1 MNQINRR
8 TFLKLSSAGIASLV
22 FPFNIRCNRI
32 YEENLPNIIFIMADD
47 MGYGDVG
54 CYNPESKIPT
64 PNMNRIAKE
73 GVRFTDAHTPSAVCT
88 PTRYGVLTGRYCW
101 RTWLKSGVFG
111 GYNQPLIEPERLT
124 VASLLKK
131 HGYETACIGKWHLGL
146 KWATKGG
153 KQPEPTEPYDQMNID
168 FTKPIKSGP
177 NALGFDYFFGTAGCT
192 TDDPPL
198 CFIEND
204 HTVGIPNMISPIDT
218 ANEGRTLLMVPG
230 WKHEEADTTFTK
242 KAINFI
248 ENHVKRQPDKPFF
261 LYFPTSVPHI
271 PWLPPDFVK
280 GKSKAG
286 PRGDQVVLFDWIV
299 GQIDQTLKRLNLKE
313 NTLLIITSD
322 NGPREGVNGH
332 KSTGNW
338 RGFKGG
344 IWEGGHRVPF
354 IARWPGKIRPG
365 SISNETICLTD
376 LMATC
381 AAIIGEKLP
390 DNAGEDSYNIL
401 PALMGEKLNHPIREA
416 IVHHSG
422 AGVFA
427 IRQGPWKLI
436 IGTKGAGYDK
446 GPQSDSIVQFYNLKD
461 DPAERHDL
469 WDKHPE
475 IVKRLKKLL
484 EKYQRKGHSRPL

>member
-177 NALGFDYFFGTAGCT
+177 NALGFDYF
-192 TDDPPL
+192 L
-198 CFIEND
+198 
-204 HTVGIPNMISPIDT
+204 V
-218 ANEGRTLLMVPG
+218 
-230 WKHEEADTTFTK
+230 
-242 KAINFI
+242 
-248 ENHVKRQPDKPFF
+248 
-261 LYFPTSVPHI
+261 
-271 PWLPPDFVK
+271 
-280 GKSKAG
+280 
-286 PRGDQVVLFDWIV
+286 
-299 GQIDQTLKRLNLKE
+299 
-313 NTLLIITSD
+313 
-322 NGPREGVNGH
+322 
-332 KSTGNW
+332 
-338 RGFKGG
+338 
-344 IWEGGHRVPF
+344 
-354 IARWPGKIRPG
+354 
-365 SISNETICLTD
+365 
-376 LMATC
+376 
-381 AAIIGEKLP
+381 LP
-390 DNAGEDSYNIL
+390 DVQPMIRLYVLLKMIIL
-401 PALMGEKLNHPIREA
+401 WESL
-416 IVHHSG
+416 
-422 AGVFA
+422 
-427 IRQGPWKLI
+427 
-436 IGTKGAGYDK
+436 T
-446 GPQSDSIVQFYNLKD
+446 
-461 DPAERHDL
+461 
-469 WDKHPE
+469 
-475 IVKRLKKLL
+475 
-484 EKYQRKGHSRPL
+484 

>member
-131 HGYETACIGKWHLGL
+131 HEYETACIGKWHLGL
-146 KWATKGG
+146 KWATK
-153 KQPEPTEPYDQMNID
+153 QPKPPAPYYDQMNID
-168 FTKPIKSGP
+168 FTKPIKGGP

-192 TDDPPL
+192 NDDPPF

-204 HTVGIPNMISPIDT
+204 HTVGIPNMISPIDP

-230 WKHEEADTTFTK
+230 WKFEEADTTFTK
-242 KAINFI
+242 KAIQFI

-261 LYFPTSVPHI
+261 LYFPTSAPHR
-271 PWLPPDFVK
+271 PWFAPDFVK

-286 PRGDQVVLFDWIV
+286 PRGDMVVLFDWIV

-376 LMATC
+376 LMATF
-381 AAIIGEKLP
+381 AAIIDEKLP

-401 PALMGEKLNHPIREA
+401 PALMGEKLDHPIREA

-436 IGTKGAGYDK
+436 IGTKGGGYHK
-446 GPQSDSIVQFYNLKD
+446 GPQSDSIGQLYNLKD
-461 DPAERHDL
+461 DPAEQHDL

-484 EKYQRKGHSRPL
+484 EKYQREGHSRSL

>member
-131 HGYETACIGKWHLGL
+131 YGYETACIGKWHLGL

-242 KAINFI
+242 KAIKFI

-446 GPQSDSIVQFYNLKD
+446 GPQSDSIVQLYNLKD

-484 EKYQRKGHSRPL
+484 EKYQREGHSRHL